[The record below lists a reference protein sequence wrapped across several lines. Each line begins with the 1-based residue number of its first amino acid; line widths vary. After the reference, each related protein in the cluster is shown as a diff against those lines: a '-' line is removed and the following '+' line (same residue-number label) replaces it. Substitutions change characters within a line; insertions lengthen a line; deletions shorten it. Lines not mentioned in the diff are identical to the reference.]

1 MRVPITVK
9 CECGHVT
16 QAFAG
21 DEVRCE
27 CGRVYETS
35 LSQQQRAALTAFD
48 QRMRVFARLGTGVVG
63 LISLAGFL
71 LLDTWAGLAALL
83 VAGGLWW
90 VVLQPIWRRKALAQ
104 LGSLPPAI
112 VDPK

>member
-16 QAFAG
+16 QALAG
-21 DEVRCE
+21 DEVTCE
-27 CGRVYETS
+27 CGRVYETA
-35 LSQQQRAALTAFD
+35 LSREQRAALTAFD

-63 LISLAGFL
+63 LIALAGFL
-71 LLDTWAGLAALL
+71 LLDRWAGLAALL

-104 LGSLPPAI
+104 VAAQPPAT
-112 VDPK
+112 VQPK